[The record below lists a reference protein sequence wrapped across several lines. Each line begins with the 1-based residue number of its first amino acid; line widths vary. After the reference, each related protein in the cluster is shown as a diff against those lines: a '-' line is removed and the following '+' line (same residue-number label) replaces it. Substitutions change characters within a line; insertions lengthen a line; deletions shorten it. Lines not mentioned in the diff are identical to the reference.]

1 MGRDYCYSQG
11 DESRVEDRGKVVS
24 SDIFYLKEE
33 VNTYIVY
40 LPEGSKEAAVII
52 FTGATPI
59 PKDHK
64 IRIVGEEKRFRE
76 TAGYRNLLNRFV
88 QKEGVR
94 EDELEG
100 RALEHLP
107 MGLRV
112 LTKKYVDPG
121 KMPRLS
127 EGLFYLLKDH
137 RSIEATEIQDETA
150 NVYYSK

>member
-11 DESRVEDRGKVVS
+11 DESRVEDRGKIIS

-52 FTGATPI
+52 FTGAAPI

-64 IRIVGEEKRFRE
+64 IRIVGEEKRLRE
-76 TAGYRNLLNRFV
+76 TAGYRNLLNQFI
-88 QKEGVR
+88 QKEGISGN
-94 EDELEG
+94 ELEG
-100 RALEHLP
+100 KVLEHIP

-112 LTKKYVDPG
+112 LTKEYTDPS
-121 KMPRLS
+121 KMPKLS

-137 RSIEATEIQDETA
+137 RSIEANEILDETA
-150 NVYYSK
+150 NAYYSK